1 VLEERNNR
9 ILQLISLIS
18 TGAVEYVRSAFGREA
33 VSVLYYGD
41 SGTNQGVFCVAED
54 EGCVIAYAAFRKCD
68 EPDVLLEVMEQTITP
83 YLQAREQREICF
95 NVYGSN
101 TEIVLFVREL
111 GFVSDLEGYQ
121 LEYVN
126 DRPIHAE
133 EASLLQEQGFTPDML
148 EPFIA
153 LFDTAYEQLNLENGW
168 RTDRY
173 RSEPELF
180 LRMLEGFEASGQVR
194 SFWLQDS
201 LLGAYITD
209 GVYIRDLVVA
219 PEFQNCGYGRTIL
232 HRCVNQMW
240 SRTERGNIY
249 LRVAGSNT
257 GAKRFYERN
266 QFVPIARF
274 AEHTYRRQEQ

>member
-1 VLEERNNR
+1 MDERDTR

-18 TGAVEYVRSAFGREA
+18 TGAVKYVRSAFAREA
-33 VSVLYYGD
+33 VPVLYYGD
-41 SGTNQGVFCVAED
+41 SGANQGVFCVAED
-54 EGCVIAYAAFRKCD
+54 EGCVIAYAAFRKYD
-68 EPDVLLEVMEQTITP
+68 EPDVLLEVMKQKISL
-83 YLQAREQREICF
+83 YLQASEQREICF

-101 TEIVLFVREL
+101 TEIVQFVRGL

-121 LEYVN
+121 LQYVN
-126 DRPIHAE
+126 DRPVYAE

-153 LFDTAYEQLNLENGW
+153 LFDTAYEQLSLENGW

-173 RSEPELF
+173 RREPEVF
-180 LRMLEGFEASGQVR
+180 LRMLEGYEASGQVR

-201 LLGAYITD
+201 LAGAYITD
-209 GVYIRDLVVA
+209 GAYIRDLVVA

-232 HRCVNQMW
+232 QRCVNHMR
-240 SRTERGNIY
+240 SRTEGGNIY
-249 LRVAGSNT
+249 LRVAESNV

-266 QFVPIARF
+266 QFVAIARF